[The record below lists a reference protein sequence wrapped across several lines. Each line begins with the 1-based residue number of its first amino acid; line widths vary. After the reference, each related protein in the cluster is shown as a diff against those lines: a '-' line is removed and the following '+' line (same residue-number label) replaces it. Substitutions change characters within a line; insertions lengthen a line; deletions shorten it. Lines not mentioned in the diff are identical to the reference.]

1 MNDDIFII
9 GSGAIGKVLAVF
21 LKLENKNVTLIRGS
35 IDNGSS
41 HTEEITL
48 TLPNQK
54 QRKAAIEVK
63 TISHF
68 KKLDGLIV
76 LTNKSYGNEN
86 IARALKGK
94 IDGSPLVILQN
105 GLGVE
110 KIFIQNGF
118 PEVYRCVLFATSQ
131 ITGKNKLNFK
141 PVSISPIGIIKG
153 TEKKLNWIAVQLDTE
168 NFQFKPEP
176 NINKT
181 IWKKAMVS
189 SVFNT
194 ICPLL
199 EVDNGI
205 FYRDKE
211 VLLIAKRIIAEC
223 ISISSEIGVFLDA
236 NDVLESVVQ
245 ISKSSDGQLI
255 STLQDINNR
264 RMTEIDSINLEIARI
279 ALEIGKEDL
288 VRETKLLG
296 ELIKIKSA
304 LSMNGSN
311 HE

>member
-1 MNDDIFII
+1 MNDNIFII
-9 GSGAIGKVLAVF
+9 GNGAIGKVLAVF

-35 IDNGSS
+35 IDDGSS
-41 HTEEITL
+41 YTEEITV
-48 TLPNQK
+48 TLPNQT
-54 QRKAAIEVK
+54 QRKAEIEVK
-63 TISHF
+63 TISGF
-68 KKLDGLIV
+68 KKLDGLVV

-86 IARALKGK
+86 IAHALKGK
-94 IDGSPLVILQN
+94 TGGSPLIILQN

-110 KIFIQNGF
+110 KIFIQYGF

-131 ITGKNKLNFK
+131 LTEKNKLNFK

-153 TEKKLNWIAVQLDTE
+153 TEKTLNWIAVQLDTQ
-168 NFQFKPEP
+168 NFRFKSEL
-176 NINKT
+176 NIHKT

-205 FYRDKE
+205 FHRDKE

-223 ISISSEIGVFLDA
+223 SSISSEVGVSLDA
-236 NDVLESVVQ
+236 DDVFESVVQ

-279 ALEIGKEDL
+279 ASEIGKEDL
-288 VRETKLLG
+288 IRETKLLG

-304 LSMNGSN
+304 LTMNGSN